1 MFGHGDDLGEAAY
14 MLEVTEPAKDEGTR
28 DREEPRPKRAR
39 TTPGKV
45 ALVAASLEGVEAR
58 LQARGETARF
68 ALIQP
73 GHLQHSCTTAEA
85 RVNFWPCTL
94 RWSVEGRQGDVIEAA
109 LLAPMDEEC
118 LPVVSHAAAA
128 S

>member
-1 MFGHGDDLGEAAY
+1 

-28 DREEPRPKRAR
+28 DSEELRPQKAR
-39 TTPGKV
+39 PSLVKV

-85 RVNFWPCTL
+85 RVIFWPYTL
-94 RWSVEGRQGDVIEAA
+94 RWSVKAGRG
-109 LLAPMDEEC
+109 L
-118 LPVVSHAAAA
+118 
-128 S
+128 